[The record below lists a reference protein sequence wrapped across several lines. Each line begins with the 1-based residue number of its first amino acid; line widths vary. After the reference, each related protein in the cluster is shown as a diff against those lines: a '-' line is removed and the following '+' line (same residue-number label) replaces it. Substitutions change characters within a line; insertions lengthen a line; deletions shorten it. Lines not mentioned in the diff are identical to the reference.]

1 MVKQMLKKVR
11 KEHRLTQEDVA
22 KILGIDRTTY
32 TFYETG
38 KTSPSI
44 TTLVTLSNLYNCTV
58 GYLAGVEDNNPR
70 FKRKQTEISASDPD
84 PIARLS
90 KEEQLAVM
98 YFRLVPDEKIDEVI
112 DVIRSYGRY
121 NGR

>member
-1 MVKQMLKKVR
+1 MVKEMLKKVR
-11 KEHRLTQEDVA
+11 KEHKLTQEDVA

-44 TTLVTLSNLYNCTV
+44 STLVTLANLYNCTL
-58 GYLAGVEDNNPR
+58 GYLAGVEENNPR
-70 FKRKQTEISASDPD
+70 FKRVQTDISLSDPD
-84 PIARLS
+84 PVARLS

-98 YFRLVPDEKIDEVI
+98 YFRLIPDDRIDEAI
-112 DVIRSYGRY
+112 DLLRSLGR
-121 NGR
+121 